1 MCDFLMSGRVLTS
14 DLSGGFGMKSKE
26 GAITMVESIIVG
38 KDGDLQVLK
47 DKVSLAP
54 KVVPI
59 KFATRDHAEAF
70 VRQHAGKKDFPHRF
84 DGFWC
89 NINQSAEERANFKR
103 NFQPLYIVKRA
114 ICEIGNFD
122 GTHVVVSKTDKK
134 VFFVEGKELRLV
146 CSILPSG
153 VVQWESY
160 VDKIVTDRYN
170 QIKSNR

>member
-1 MCDFLMSGRVLTS
+1 M
-14 DLSGGFGMKSKE
+14 
-26 GAITMVESIIVG
+26 
-38 KDGDLQVLK
+38 
-47 DKVSLAP
+47 SLAP

-70 VRQHAGKKDFPHRF
+70 VRQHVGKKDFFHRF

-89 NINQSAEERANFKR
+89 NVNQVVEERANFKR
-103 NFQPLYIVKRA
+103 NFQPFYKVKRA

-122 GTHVVVSKTDKK
+122 GTQVVVSKTDKK

-160 VDKIVTDRYN
+160 VDKTVTDRYN
-170 QIKSNR
+170 QIMSNR